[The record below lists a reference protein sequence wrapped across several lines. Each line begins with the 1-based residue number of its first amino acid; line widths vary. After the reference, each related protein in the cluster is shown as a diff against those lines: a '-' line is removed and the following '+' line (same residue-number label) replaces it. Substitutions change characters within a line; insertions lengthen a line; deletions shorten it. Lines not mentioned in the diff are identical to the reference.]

1 MTEVLVI
8 GGGVSGLVAAIYLA
22 RAGHGVTVLESEEQF
37 GGTSAN
43 RVPVGNLGFPTG
55 PHLFAALDPRVI
67 KELKLGIDYLERD
80 LPLIGLR
87 SEGVPLVLPRD
98 IHDAR
103 RSLTSLSERDAER
116 FAGFRREHYAF
127 ARAMRAIWWEEGSL
141 NDDNARGTLRKL
153 QVTAATTWL
162 DAAFETD
169 ALRAAF
175 TFDALAA
182 GLSPSAAGSALL
194 FTWRAA
200 QEMCGLQGA
209 VALPAGG
216 PALLVESLV
225 RSAQAAGVVLR
236 SGAKVERLDAD
247 GECVRGVVLASGEAV
262 PATAVLSSLSRR
274 QTLIDFLPPGTAGF
288 AMARHLAK
296 PQAVGEAKVLLG
308 LNSLPPLFEQAGRY
322 VIADRLESAPLAH
335 AEARSGHIPSDLA
348 FEVMPLPTGSTPPIV
363 LSIMVRPVPVDPVG
377 GWREQATRV
386 VQSVLRTL
394 EGHIPNFLSL
404 IGGLAFAP
412 PAKRDPFDIMAMVSP
427 WRARIETPLKGL
439 YLCGEA
445 AEPVPCLSGR
455 AGRIAAAIVG
465 RDLGEAKS

>member
-1 MTEVLVI
+1 MTQVLVI

-22 RAGHGVTVLESEEQF
+22 RAGHGVTVLECEEQL

-43 RVPVGNLGFPTG
+43 RVPVGSLGFPAG

-67 KELKLGIDYLERD
+67 KELKLGLDYLERD

-87 SEGVPLVLPRD
+87 SEGAPLVLPRD

-103 RSLTSLSERDAER
+103 RSLAPLSERDAER
-116 FAGFRREHYAF
+116 FADFRREHHAF
-127 ARAMRAIWWEEGSL
+127 ARAMRAVWWEEGNL
-141 NDDNARGTLRKL
+141 GDGTVRASLRKL

-169 ALRAAF
+169 ALRAVFA
-175 TFDALAA
+175 FDALAA

-216 PALLVESLV
+216 PALLVESLI
-225 RSAQAAGVVLR
+225 RSAQAAGVALR
-236 SGAKVERLDAD
+236 TGAKVERLNGD
-247 GECVRGVVLASGEAV
+247 GESVLGAVLASGEIL
-262 PATAVLSSLSRR
+262 PAAAILSSLSRR
-274 QTLIDFLPPGTAGF
+274 QTLIDFLPRGTAGF
-288 AMARHLAK
+288 AMARYLAK

-308 LNSLPPLFEQAGRY
+308 LNSMPPLFEQPGRY
-322 VIADRLESAPLAH
+322 VIAERLESAPLAH
-335 AEARSGHIPSDLA
+335 AEARAGHIPSDLA
-348 FEVMPLPTGSTPPIV
+348 LEVVPLPTGTTPPIV
-363 LSIMVRPVPVDPVG
+363 LSIMVRPVPVDPAG
-377 GWREQATRV
+377 GWKVQATRL
-386 VQSVLRTL
+386 VQSVLRIL
-394 EGHIPNFLSL
+394 EGHIPSFLSL
-404 IGGLAFAP
+404 IGGLAFVP

-427 WRARIETPLKGL
+427 WRARIETPMKSL

-455 AGRIAAAIVG
+455 AGRIAAAIVS
-465 RDLGEAKS
+465 RDLEAKP